1 MESKYLIEDYS
12 DELLKIAYQNEK
24 IAVVDCD
31 LSKSFKTA
39 DFKEK
44 FPKRHFNVGIAEQN
58 AFGVA
63 AGLASVGFIPFVHTF
78 SVFASMRACEQI
90 RSFICYPNQ
99 NVKIIGLNA
108 GFSDCYGGATHQ
120 AVEDIGILSSIPNM
134 TIISPCDGEETRK
147 ALREAINYRGPV
159 YIRIPK
165 RNLPYICD
173 WDFKI
178 GSGNIVKHGRD
189 ITIIG
194 MGEQTYQCMQAAKI
208 LEKYGYST
216 QVVNMSTIKP
226 IDEELI
232 QECAMKTK
240 GIVVAETHNVINGL
254 GSKICSVV
262 CNKFPSR
269 VKIVGIKDTF
279 TESGEYEQLQNKYN
293 VTVDD
298 IVSASLEILK
308 SEIYIFN

>member
-1 MESKYLIEDYS
+1 MESRYLIEDYA
-12 DELLKIAYQNEK
+12 DELLKIAYENEK

-39 DFKEK
+39 DFKSM
-44 FPKRHFNVGIAEQN
+44 FAKRHFNVGIAEQN

-99 NVKIIGLNA
+99 NVKIVGLNA
-108 GFSDCYGGATHQ
+108 GFSDSYGGATHQ

-147 ALREAINYRGPV
+147 ALREAVNYKGPV

-165 RNLPYICD
+165 RKLPHICN

-178 GSGNIVKHGRD
+178 GSGNIIKHGRD

-194 MGEQTYQCMQAAKI
+194 MGEQTHQCIQAAKI
-208 LEKYGYST
+208 LEEHGFST

-226 IDEELI
+226 IDKELI
-232 QECAMKTK
+232 IESARKTK

-254 GSKICSVV
+254 GSKVCSIV
-262 CNKFPSR
+262 CDKLPTQ

-279 TESGEYEQLQNKYN
+279 TESGEYQELQNKYK

-298 IVSASLEILK
+298 IVNASLEILK
-308 SEIYIFN
+308 SEIYVLN